1 MKKPITER
9 SSNTWKTLS
18 AAVVARPATDIAR
31 NDAIDSAIQKAA
43 LGIEGAGAM
52 GAMSQAGTF
61 IATASRRI
69 RLGQRRRVCKKT
81 VVLRAEPAAAAG
93 VESKYLPASLEAL

>member
-18 AAVVARPATDIAR
+18 SAVVARPATDIVR
-31 NDAIDSAIQKAA
+31 NDATDSAIQNAA
-43 LGIEGAGAM
+43 LGIEGVM
-52 GAMSQAGTF
+52 RAMSQAGTV

-69 RLGQRRRVCKKT
+69 RLGQKRRVAKRSCRRRN
-81 VVLRAEPAAAAG
+81 
-93 VESKYLPASLEAL
+93 LPQREALIPSV